1 MLFLQACKGLPGITQ
16 SVGLLPPANGN
27 IWLAGNPGSSLM
39 WDAYN
44 HYMPPNSTACAA
56 ANDFNVNPLGGGSI
70 NTATYGGWG
79 TFMDALPP
87 SSNHPGGVNIGFAD
101 GSVRWIKDAITPN
114 TWWSLGTRNG
124 QEALSSDAY

>member
-1 MLFLQACKGLPGITQ
+1 
-16 SVGLLPPANGN
+16 
-27 IWLAGNPGSSLM
+27 M

-56 ANDFNVNPLGGGSI
+56 LNDFNVNPIGGGSI
-70 NTATYGGWG
+70 STATYGGWG

-87 SSNHPGGVNIGFAD
+87 SCNHPGGVNIAFAD
-101 GSVRWIKDAITPN
+101 GSVRWVKNSVTPQ
-114 TWWSLGTRNG
+114 TWWALGTRNG